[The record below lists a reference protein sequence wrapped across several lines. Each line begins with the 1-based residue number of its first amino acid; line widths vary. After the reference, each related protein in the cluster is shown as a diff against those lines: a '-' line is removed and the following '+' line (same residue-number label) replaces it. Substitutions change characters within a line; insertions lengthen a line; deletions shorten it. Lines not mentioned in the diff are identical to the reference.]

1 MAKTIQMRTP
11 QQEKEARLVAGM
23 YDKNRKIQSELY
35 AYCSRYFWANY
46 RGVFFA
52 DEESATEIFQ
62 NTFIAMWENIERRK
76 IYVSDGRV
84 MGKNNEPL
92 SGSILTYFMGIAR
105 IKYLEWVREHPAYA
119 DPETEMERKIKEEGF
134 DAQQYTNML
143 YDSEDNKMLDIIAD
157 VISHMSERC
166 SEILSKFYYE
176 EKDLDTILLE
186 IHNRFEE
193 RPQNEEAQVHGVI
206 AYFSTKHLSQ
216 LFELIK
222 RQMDMNNN
230 NFQDRIDE
238 YLLHGDTMSEED
250 KAQFLK
256 EIEEDAEKKE
266 QYEFTKNVKQAMVS
280 RGEKL
285 KAMTEFQKE
294 MKSHHHRKT
303 WLWISSI
310 AAVLVIGFF
319 AINPLFVENSPTDN
333 VRGDEND
340 VFDMTVQT
348 DSINNDSIST
358 DTISLHH
365 E

>member
-1 MAKTIQMRTP
+1 
-11 QQEKEARLVAGM
+11 
-23 YDKNRKIQSELY
+23 
-35 AYCSRYFWANY
+35 
-46 RGVFFA
+46 
-52 DEESATEIFQ
+52 
-62 NTFIAMWENIERRK
+62 
-76 IYVSDGRV
+76 
-84 MGKNNEPL
+84 
-92 SGSILTYFMGIAR
+92 
-105 IKYLEWVREHPAYA
+105 
-119 DPETEMERKIKEEGF
+119 
-134 DAQQYTNML
+134 
-143 YDSEDNKMLDIIAD
+143 
-157 VISHMSERC
+157 
-166 SEILSKFYYE
+166 
-176 EKDLDTILLE
+176 
-186 IHNRFEE
+186 
-193 RPQNEEAQVHGVI
+193 
-206 AYFSTKHLSQ
+206 
-216 LFELIK
+216 
-222 RQMDMNNN
+222 MNNN

-238 YLLHGDTMSEED
+238 YLLHCDTMSEED

-340 VFDMTVQT
+340 VFDMTVPT

-358 DTISLHH
+358 DTIPLHH

>member
-1 MAKTIQMRTP
+1 M
-11 QQEKEARLVAGM
+11 
-23 YDKNRKIQSELY
+23 D
-35 AYCSRYFWANY
+35 
-46 RGVFFA
+46 
-52 DEESATEIFQ
+52 
-62 NTFIAMWENIERRK
+62 NI
-76 IYVSDGRV
+76 
-84 MGKNNEPL
+84 
-92 SGSILTYFMGIAR
+92 
-105 IKYLEWVREHPAYA
+105 
-119 DPETEMERKIKEEGF
+119 
-134 DAQQYTNML
+134 
-143 YDSEDNKMLDIIAD
+143 
-157 VISHMSERC
+157 
-166 SEILSKFYYE
+166 
-176 EKDLDTILLE
+176 
-186 IHNRFEE
+186 
-193 RPQNEEAQVHGVI
+193 
-206 AYFSTKHLSQ
+206 
-216 LFELIK
+216 
-222 RQMDMNNN
+222 

-238 YLLHGDTMSEED
+238 FLLHNDAMSEED

-256 EIEEDAEKKE
+256 EIEDDVEKRE
-266 QYEFTKNVKQAMVS
+266 QYEFTKNVKMAMVS

-340 VFDMTVQT
+340 VFDMTVPT

>member
-1 MAKTIQMRTP
+1 M
-11 QQEKEARLVAGM
+11 
-23 YDKNRKIQSELY
+23 D
-35 AYCSRYFWANY
+35 
-46 RGVFFA
+46 
-52 DEESATEIFQ
+52 
-62 NTFIAMWENIERRK
+62 NI
-76 IYVSDGRV
+76 
-84 MGKNNEPL
+84 
-92 SGSILTYFMGIAR
+92 
-105 IKYLEWVREHPAYA
+105 
-119 DPETEMERKIKEEGF
+119 
-134 DAQQYTNML
+134 
-143 YDSEDNKMLDIIAD
+143 
-157 VISHMSERC
+157 
-166 SEILSKFYYE
+166 
-176 EKDLDTILLE
+176 
-186 IHNRFEE
+186 
-193 RPQNEEAQVHGVI
+193 
-206 AYFSTKHLSQ
+206 
-216 LFELIK
+216 
-222 RQMDMNNN
+222 

-238 YLLHGDTMSEED
+238 YLLHDETISEEE
-250 KAQFLK
+250 KVQFLK

-266 QYEFTKNVKQAMVS
+266 QYEFTKNVKQAMIS

-340 VFDMTVQT
+340 VFDMTVPT

>member
-1 MAKTIQMRTP
+1 
-11 QQEKEARLVAGM
+11 
-23 YDKNRKIQSELY
+23 
-35 AYCSRYFWANY
+35 
-46 RGVFFA
+46 
-52 DEESATEIFQ
+52 
-62 NTFIAMWENIERRK
+62 
-76 IYVSDGRV
+76 
-84 MGKNNEPL
+84 
-92 SGSILTYFMGIAR
+92 
-105 IKYLEWVREHPAYA
+105 
-119 DPETEMERKIKEEGF
+119 
-134 DAQQYTNML
+134 
-143 YDSEDNKMLDIIAD
+143 
-157 VISHMSERC
+157 
-166 SEILSKFYYE
+166 
-176 EKDLDTILLE
+176 
-186 IHNRFEE
+186 
-193 RPQNEEAQVHGVI
+193 
-206 AYFSTKHLSQ
+206 
-216 LFELIK
+216 
-222 RQMDMNNN
+222 MDMNNN

-238 YLLHGDTMSEED
+238 YLLHSDTMSEEG

-256 EIEEDAEKKE
+256 EIEENIEKQE

-280 RGEKL
+280 RGKKL

-340 VFDMTVQT
+340 VFEMTVPT

>member
-1 MAKTIQMRTP
+1 
-11 QQEKEARLVAGM
+11 
-23 YDKNRKIQSELY
+23 
-35 AYCSRYFWANY
+35 
-46 RGVFFA
+46 
-52 DEESATEIFQ
+52 
-62 NTFIAMWENIERRK
+62 
-76 IYVSDGRV
+76 
-84 MGKNNEPL
+84 
-92 SGSILTYFMGIAR
+92 
-105 IKYLEWVREHPAYA
+105 
-119 DPETEMERKIKEEGF
+119 
-134 DAQQYTNML
+134 
-143 YDSEDNKMLDIIAD
+143 
-157 VISHMSERC
+157 
-166 SEILSKFYYE
+166 
-176 EKDLDTILLE
+176 
-186 IHNRFEE
+186 
-193 RPQNEEAQVHGVI
+193 
-206 AYFSTKHLSQ
+206 
-216 LFELIK
+216 
-222 RQMDMNNN
+222 MDNN

-238 YLLHGDTMSEED
+238 YLLHGETMSEAD

-340 VFDMTVQT
+340 VFDMSAPT
-348 DSINNDSIST
+348 DSISNDSIST

>member
-1 MAKTIQMRTP
+1 
-11 QQEKEARLVAGM
+11 
-23 YDKNRKIQSELY
+23 
-35 AYCSRYFWANY
+35 
-46 RGVFFA
+46 
-52 DEESATEIFQ
+52 
-62 NTFIAMWENIERRK
+62 
-76 IYVSDGRV
+76 
-84 MGKNNEPL
+84 
-92 SGSILTYFMGIAR
+92 
-105 IKYLEWVREHPAYA
+105 
-119 DPETEMERKIKEEGF
+119 
-134 DAQQYTNML
+134 
-143 YDSEDNKMLDIIAD
+143 
-157 VISHMSERC
+157 
-166 SEILSKFYYE
+166 
-176 EKDLDTILLE
+176 
-186 IHNRFEE
+186 
-193 RPQNEEAQVHGVI
+193 
-206 AYFSTKHLSQ
+206 
-216 LFELIK
+216 
-222 RQMDMNNN
+222 MNNN

-250 KAQFLK
+250 KAQLLK

-340 VFDMTVQT
+340 VFDMTVPT

>member
-1 MAKTIQMRTP
+1 
-11 QQEKEARLVAGM
+11 
-23 YDKNRKIQSELY
+23 
-35 AYCSRYFWANY
+35 
-46 RGVFFA
+46 
-52 DEESATEIFQ
+52 
-62 NTFIAMWENIERRK
+62 
-76 IYVSDGRV
+76 
-84 MGKNNEPL
+84 
-92 SGSILTYFMGIAR
+92 
-105 IKYLEWVREHPAYA
+105 
-119 DPETEMERKIKEEGF
+119 
-134 DAQQYTNML
+134 
-143 YDSEDNKMLDIIAD
+143 
-157 VISHMSERC
+157 
-166 SEILSKFYYE
+166 
-176 EKDLDTILLE
+176 
-186 IHNRFEE
+186 
-193 RPQNEEAQVHGVI
+193 
-206 AYFSTKHLSQ
+206 
-216 LFELIK
+216 
-222 RQMDMNNN
+222 MNNN

-280 RGEKL
+280 RGKKL

-340 VFDMTVQT
+340 VFDMTVPT

>member
-1 MAKTIQMRTP
+1 
-11 QQEKEARLVAGM
+11 
-23 YDKNRKIQSELY
+23 
-35 AYCSRYFWANY
+35 
-46 RGVFFA
+46 
-52 DEESATEIFQ
+52 
-62 NTFIAMWENIERRK
+62 
-76 IYVSDGRV
+76 
-84 MGKNNEPL
+84 
-92 SGSILTYFMGIAR
+92 
-105 IKYLEWVREHPAYA
+105 
-119 DPETEMERKIKEEGF
+119 
-134 DAQQYTNML
+134 
-143 YDSEDNKMLDIIAD
+143 
-157 VISHMSERC
+157 
-166 SEILSKFYYE
+166 
-176 EKDLDTILLE
+176 
-186 IHNRFEE
+186 
-193 RPQNEEAQVHGVI
+193 
-206 AYFSTKHLSQ
+206 
-216 LFELIK
+216 
-222 RQMDMNNN
+222 MDN

-238 YLLHGDTMSEED
+238 YLLHSDTMSEED

-266 QYEFTKNVKQAMVS
+266 QYEFTKNVKQAIVS

-294 MKSHHHRKT
+294 MKSHYHRKT

-340 VFDMTVQT
+340 VFDMTVPT

>member
-1 MAKTIQMRTP
+1 
-11 QQEKEARLVAGM
+11 
-23 YDKNRKIQSELY
+23 
-35 AYCSRYFWANY
+35 
-46 RGVFFA
+46 
-52 DEESATEIFQ
+52 
-62 NTFIAMWENIERRK
+62 
-76 IYVSDGRV
+76 
-84 MGKNNEPL
+84 
-92 SGSILTYFMGIAR
+92 
-105 IKYLEWVREHPAYA
+105 
-119 DPETEMERKIKEEGF
+119 
-134 DAQQYTNML
+134 
-143 YDSEDNKMLDIIAD
+143 
-157 VISHMSERC
+157 
-166 SEILSKFYYE
+166 
-176 EKDLDTILLE
+176 
-186 IHNRFEE
+186 
-193 RPQNEEAQVHGVI
+193 
-206 AYFSTKHLSQ
+206 
-216 LFELIK
+216 
-222 RQMDMNNN
+222 MDNN

-238 YLLHGDTMSEED
+238 YLLHGDAMSEED

-280 RGEKL
+280 RGKKL

-340 VFDMTVQT
+340 VFDMTVPT

>member
-1 MAKTIQMRTP
+1 
-11 QQEKEARLVAGM
+11 
-23 YDKNRKIQSELY
+23 
-35 AYCSRYFWANY
+35 
-46 RGVFFA
+46 
-52 DEESATEIFQ
+52 
-62 NTFIAMWENIERRK
+62 
-76 IYVSDGRV
+76 
-84 MGKNNEPL
+84 
-92 SGSILTYFMGIAR
+92 
-105 IKYLEWVREHPAYA
+105 
-119 DPETEMERKIKEEGF
+119 
-134 DAQQYTNML
+134 
-143 YDSEDNKMLDIIAD
+143 
-157 VISHMSERC
+157 
-166 SEILSKFYYE
+166 
-176 EKDLDTILLE
+176 
-186 IHNRFEE
+186 
-193 RPQNEEAQVHGVI
+193 
-206 AYFSTKHLSQ
+206 
-216 LFELIK
+216 
-222 RQMDMNNN
+222 MDNN

-256 EIEEDAEKKE
+256 EIEEDAEKKK

-319 AINPLFVENSPTDN
+319 AINPLFMVKNSPMDN

-340 VFDMTVQT
+340 VFDMTAPT
-348 DSINNDSIST
+348 DSISNDSIST

>member
-1 MAKTIQMRTP
+1 M
-11 QQEKEARLVAGM
+11 
-23 YDKNRKIQSELY
+23 
-35 AYCSRYFWANY
+35 NY
-46 RGVFFA
+46 
-52 DEESATEIFQ
+52 
-62 NTFIAMWENIERRK
+62 
-76 IYVSDGRV
+76 
-84 MGKNNEPL
+84 
-92 SGSILTYFMGIAR
+92 
-105 IKYLEWVREHPAYA
+105 
-119 DPETEMERKIKEEGF
+119 
-134 DAQQYTNML
+134 
-143 YDSEDNKMLDIIAD
+143 
-157 VISHMSERC
+157 
-166 SEILSKFYYE
+166 
-176 EKDLDTILLE
+176 
-186 IHNRFEE
+186 
-193 RPQNEEAQVHGVI
+193 
-206 AYFSTKHLSQ
+206 
-216 LFELIK
+216 
-222 RQMDMNNN
+222 

-238 YLLHGDTMSEED
+238 YLLHGETMSEED

-280 RGEKL
+280 RGKKL

-340 VFDMTVQT
+340 VFDMTVPT

>member
-1 MAKTIQMRTP
+1 
-11 QQEKEARLVAGM
+11 
-23 YDKNRKIQSELY
+23 
-35 AYCSRYFWANY
+35 
-46 RGVFFA
+46 
-52 DEESATEIFQ
+52 
-62 NTFIAMWENIERRK
+62 
-76 IYVSDGRV
+76 
-84 MGKNNEPL
+84 
-92 SGSILTYFMGIAR
+92 
-105 IKYLEWVREHPAYA
+105 
-119 DPETEMERKIKEEGF
+119 
-134 DAQQYTNML
+134 
-143 YDSEDNKMLDIIAD
+143 
-157 VISHMSERC
+157 
-166 SEILSKFYYE
+166 
-176 EKDLDTILLE
+176 
-186 IHNRFEE
+186 
-193 RPQNEEAQVHGVI
+193 
-206 AYFSTKHLSQ
+206 
-216 LFELIK
+216 
-222 RQMDMNNN
+222 MDNN

-266 QYEFTKNVKQAMVS
+266 QYEFTKNVKQAIVS

-340 VFDMTVQT
+340 VFDMTVPT